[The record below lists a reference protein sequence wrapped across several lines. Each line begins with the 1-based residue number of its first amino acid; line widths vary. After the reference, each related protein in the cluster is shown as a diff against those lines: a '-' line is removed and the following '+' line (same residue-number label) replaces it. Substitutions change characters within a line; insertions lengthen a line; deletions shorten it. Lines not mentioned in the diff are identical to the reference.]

1 MDIITLGEALI
12 DFFALKSGVSL
23 SKVSEFRKVAGGAP
37 ANVAVGVARMGLK
50 SAFIGR
56 VGDDEFGHFLK
67 KTLEENKV
75 DISQMQF
82 DNKVRTGL
90 AFISLPSPN
99 TREFL
104 FYRNPSA
111 DMMLNWKEFDKAFI
125 KETKVFHF
133 GSITLINEP
142 GRSSTYKAVKV
153 AKSGGAIISYDPN
166 LRLNLWSSANEAKRR
181 IAEAIPLADVIK
193 VNDEELS
200 FITGEK
206 DIKKGIQK
214 LISMGPKL
222 CIVTMGADGCIYS
235 ADRYTDFL
243 PAFKVKTVD
252 ATGCGDSFV
261 AGLLAGLVK
270 SEFRKLISNQEKI
283 VSVLEIASAAA
294 AITSLGKGVIASLP
308 YRAEVEKFIL
318 KNTKFR

>member
-23 SKVSEFRKVAGGAP
+23 SE
-37 ANVAVGVARMGLK
+37 
-50 SAFIGR
+50 
-56 VGDDEFGHFLK
+56 
-67 KTLEENKV
+67 
-75 DISQMQF
+75 
-82 DNKVRTGL
+82 VRTGL
-90 AFISLPSPN
+90 AFIALPTSN

-125 KETKVFHF
+125 KDTKVFHF
-133 GSITLINEP
+133 GSITLIGEP
-142 GRSSTYKAVKV
+142 SRSSTYIAVKV

-181 IAEAIPLADVIK
+181 MAETIPLANVIK

-206 DIKKGIQK
+206 DIKKGIQR

-222 CIVTMGADGCIYS
+222 CIVTMGAGDCFYS
-235 ADRYTDFL
+235 ADRCTDFL
-243 PAFKVKTVD
+243 SAFKVKTVD

-261 AGLLAGLVK
+261 AGLLVGLVE
-270 SEFRKLISNQEKI
+270 SEFRKLISNQ
-283 VSVLEIASAAA
+283 
-294 AITSLGKGVIASLP
+294 
-308 YRAEVEKFIL
+308 
-318 KNTKFR
+318 